1 MLRPLHEFINRHF
14 KELTDKEKNEVVESL
29 RKGAYPS
36 NDFYLMTGLAA
47 VIATLGIITGN
58 TVVVIGAMVV
68 APLMMPV
75 LSFSMAGVKG
85 DLAMFNR
92 SIKGE
97 VKGALLAMLIAVI
110 VAYVMPTYELNEEF
124 LLRTEPTLLD
134 LGIAFASGLAGAYAI
149 AKRMD
154 YTLPGIAVSVALIP
168 PLCVVG
174 ISIGLRLGLEFTLG
188 ALLLFVSNIIAINL
202 AGYIVFWVVG
212 LGPTW
217 YWDEEET
224 RKKIYNSVAL
234 MLLVAIPLGWIMWT
248 SFEEKY
254 LVSETR
260 DVLEGQL
267 SGIKYSKITGISHF
281 IEEGTW
287 HITAEIESPSML
299 DSERVAE
306 MEYALSER
314 LERDVDLELKI
325 TLIETVRANN

>member
-1 MLRPLHEFINRHF
+1 MLRPLQEFINKHF
-14 KELTDKEKNEVVESL
+14 TELTKEEKDEVVSSL

-47 VIATLGIITGN
+47 VIATLGILTGN

-68 APLMMPV
+68 APLMLPV

-92 SIKGE
+92 SIRGE
-97 VKGALLAMLIAVI
+97 VKGAILAILIAI
-110 VAYVMPTYELNEEF
+110 VVSYLMPIYDLNAEF
-124 LLRTEPTLLD
+124 LLRTQPTLLD

-149 AKRMD
+149 AKRLD

-174 ISIGLRLGLEFTLG
+174 ISIGLRLGLEFTFG
-188 ALLLFVSNIIAINL
+188 ALLLFISNIIAVNL

-254 LVSETR
+254 VASETM

-267 SGIKYSKITGISHF
+267 SGIKYAKITGLTHF
-281 IEEGTW
+281 IEGGTW
-287 HITAEIESPSML
+287 HILAEVESPTLL

-306 MEYALSER
+306 MQYALSER
-314 LERDVDLELKI
+314 LDREIDLELKI
-325 TLIETVRANN
+325 TLIQTVDAGD

>member
-1 MLRPLHEFINRHF
+1 MLRPLQEFINKHF
-14 KELTDKEKNEVVESL
+14 TELTKGEKDEVVDGL

-47 VIATLGIITGN
+47 VIATLGILTGN

-68 APLMMPV
+68 APLMLPV

-97 VKGALLAMLIAVI
+97 VKGALLAVLIAI
-110 VAYVMPTYELNEEF
+110 VVSYLMPTYELNAEF
-124 LLRTEPTLLD
+124 LLRTQPTLLD

-149 AKRMD
+149 AKRLD

-168 PLCVVG
+168 PLCVAG

-188 ALLLFVSNIIAINL
+188 ALLLFVSNIIAVNL
-202 AGYIVFWVVG
+202 AGYIVFWMVG

-254 LVSETR
+254 MASETM

-267 SGIKYSKITGISHF
+267 SGIKYAKITDISHF

-287 HITAEIESPSML
+287 HIIAEVESPALL

-306 MEYALSER
+306 MQYALSER
-314 LERDVDLELKI
+314 LGREVDLELKI
-325 TLIETVRANN
+325 TLIQTVDAGD

>member
-1 MLRPLHEFINRHF
+1 MLRPLHEFINKHF
-14 KELTDKEKNEVVESL
+14 KELTDNEKNEVVESL

-97 VKGALLAMLIAVI
+97 VKGALLAILVAVL

-254 LVSETR
+254 LVSETM

-267 SGIKYSKITGISHF
+267 SGIKYAKITGISHF

-287 HITAEIESPSML
+287 HIIAEIESPTML

-314 LERDVDLELKI
+314 LERDVELELKI
-325 TLIETVRANN
+325 TLIQAVDSGD

>member
-1 MLRPLHEFINRHF
+1 MLGPVQEFINRHF
-14 KELTDKEKNEVVESL
+14 RELTQKEKDEVVESL
-29 RKGAYPS
+29 RTGAYPS

-47 VIATLGIITGN
+47 VIATLGILTGN

-68 APLMMPV
+68 APLMLPV

-92 SIKGE
+92 SIRGE
-97 VKGALLAMLIAVI
+97 VKGAILAVLIAIVI
-110 VAYVMPTYELNEEF
+110 SYIIPNYELNEEF
-124 LLRTEPTLLD
+124 LLRTSPTLLD

-149 AKRMD
+149 AKRLD

-168 PLCVVG
+168 PLCVAG

-188 ALLLFVSNIIAINL
+188 SLLLFVSNIIAINL
-202 AGYIVFWVVG
+202 AGYLVFWMVG

-224 RKKIYNSVAL
+224 RKKIYKSVAL
-234 MLLVAIPLGWIMWT
+234 MLIVAIPLGWIMWT

-254 LVSETR
+254 LMNETR
-260 DVLEGQL
+260 DVLEGQV
-267 SGIKYSKITGISHF
+267 SGIKYAEINDITYTIVG
-281 IEEGTW
+281 GVW
-287 HITAEIESPSML
+287 HIVVEVESPVLL

-306 MEYALSER
+306 MQYALGER
-314 LERDVDLELKI
+314 LGRDVNLELKI
-325 TLIETVRANN
+325 TQIYAVDVGE

>member
-1 MLRPLHEFINRHF
+1 MLGPVHEFINKHF
-14 KELTDKEKNEVVESL
+14 KELADKEKNEVVESL

-97 VKGALLAMLIAVI
+97 VKGALLAILIAVI

-149 AKRMD
+149 AKRMN

-254 LVSETR
+254 LINETR

-267 SGIKYSKITGISHF
+267 SGIKYAKITGISHF
-281 IEEGTW
+281 VEEGEW
-287 HITAEIESPSML
+287 HIIAEIESPAML

-306 MEYALSER
+306 MQYALSER
-314 LERDVDLELKI
+314 LEKEVDLELKI
-325 TLIETVRANN
+325 TLIQAVDAGD